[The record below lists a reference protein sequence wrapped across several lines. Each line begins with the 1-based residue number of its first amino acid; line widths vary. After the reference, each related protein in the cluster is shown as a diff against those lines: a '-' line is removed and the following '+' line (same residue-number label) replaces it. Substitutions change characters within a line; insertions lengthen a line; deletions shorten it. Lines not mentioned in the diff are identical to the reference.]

1 MAITDPIA
9 DMLTMIRN
17 AVRVKKPE
25 VITPLS
31 GIKRDIAKI
40 LKEEGY
46 IKDFSVV
53 KEDGLAKLKI
63 QLKFLP
69 VKRSAITNIR
79 RVSRPG
85 LRKYAGKDKIPK
97 VLNGLGTAI
106 ISTSK
111 GLMSDK
117 TARELGVG
125 GELIFTVS

>member
-17 AVRVKKPE
+17 AVRAKKQD
-25 VITPLS
+25 VVMPLS
-31 GIKRDIAKI
+31 GIKQDIAKI

-53 KEDGLAKLKI
+53 KENGIARLKI
-63 QLKFLP
+63 QFKVLQAK
-69 VKRSAITNIR
+69 KSAITSIK

-85 LRKYAGKDKIPK
+85 LRKYVDKDSIPK
-97 VLNGLGTAI
+97 VLNGLGTVI

-111 GLMSDK
+111 GIMSDK

-125 GELIFTVS
+125 GELICTVS